1 MQAVFA
7 VIWGLDMNK
16 KTILVVDDDE
26 FINKM
31 LIEVLEKEGFN
42 VLQAFSGTEA
52 LMVLEKTTPDLVL
65 LDLMLPGMCGEK
77 VIEKINHIPV
87 IVVSAKIDIDNKVNL
102 LLNGA
107 ADYITKPFEVK
118 ELIARIKLQL
128 KNAQKLYDDA
138 NLVYEELKLD
148 DKLHIAYVN
157 DNEIKLT
164 RTEYAILKILLQ
176 NAPNVIAKSTIL
188 DKISIDTPDCVE
200 SSLKVHIS
208 NLRKKIREYSEKD
221 YIESVWGIGFKIS

>member
-1 MQAVFA
+1 
-7 VIWGLDMNK
+7 MNK

-77 VIEKINHIPV
+77 VIEKINRIPV
-87 IVVSAKIDIDNKVNL
+87 IVISAKIDIDNKVNL

-118 ELIARIKLQL
+118 ELTARIKLQL
-128 KNAQKLYDDA
+128 KNAQKLYNDA

-148 DKLHIAYVN
+148 DKLHTAYVN

-176 NAPNVIAKSTIL
+176 NAPNVITKSTIL

>member
-1 MQAVFA
+1 MS
-7 VIWGLDMNK
+7 K
-16 KTILVVDDDE
+16 KTILIVDDDE

-77 VIEKINHIPV
+77 VIEKINGIPV

-128 KNAQKLYDDA
+128 KNAQKLYYDA
-138 NLVYEELKLD
+138 DLVYKELKLD

-208 NLRKKIREYSEKD
+208 NLRKKIRDYSKKD